1 MHILVVGLNH
11 RTAPVEIREKLTF
24 NPSEYAIA
32 MKALQQKSSI
42 IENVILS
49 TCNRT
54 EIYAVVNESNK
65 GKNEL
70 TEFIAEWFNI
80 EKNEFFSY
88 LFFYEQDL
96 AIEHLFKVTCG
107 LDSLILGETQI
118 LGQVRTSFLL
128 AQRENTT
135 GTVFNNSFKKAV
147 TLGKRAHT
155 ETEIGSKAVSV
166 SYAAIE
172 LAKKIFKTL
181 NNTSILILGAGQMAE
196 LACKNL
202 QGNGANRVTVIN
214 RSYENARLLANRY
227 SVEIKPIHEL
237 LNSMM
242 ESDLIISTTSAKEYL
257 ITREMVMKVSKFRKV
272 KPLYFI
278 DISVPRNID
287 PNICEFANTFL
298 YNIDDLQDIVNS
310 NIMERKKASQKIMNM
325 IEGELDEYKKWV
337 NLLDIVPIITALKKK
352 ASSIQLETQESI
364 KNKLPNLSEHDL
376 KVINKHLSSIINQ
389 FLKDPIRVLKDLAN
403 SKDSNMDIDL
413 FKKLFN
419 IENVGTENQKSLLQ
433 F

>member
-1 MHILVVGLNH
+1 MHILVVSLNY
-11 RTAPVEIREKLTF
+11 RTAPIEIREKLTF
-24 NPSEYAIA
+24 NPSDSAIA
-32 MKALQQKSSI
+32 MKSLQEKSSI

-54 EIYAVVNESNK
+54 EIYAVVSELNS
-65 GKNEL
+65 GKNEV

-80 EKNEFFSY
+80 EKNELLSC
-88 LFFYEQDL
+88 LFFYEQDV

-135 GTVFNNSFKKAV
+135 GMIFNHSFKKAV

-166 SYAAIE
+166 SYAAVE
-172 LAKKIFKTL
+172 LAKKIFKGL
-181 NNTSILILGAGQMAE
+181 NNTSILILGAGHMAE

-214 RSYENARLLANRY
+214 RSFENAKLLANRY
-227 SVEIKPIHEL
+227 SVEVKPWDEL
-237 LNSMM
+237 LNTML
-242 ESDLIISTTSAKEYL
+242 ESDLIISTTSAEEYV
-257 ITREMVMKVSKFRKV
+257 ITREMIIEVNKFRKV

-278 DISVPRNID
+278 DISVPRNIN
-287 PNICEFANTFL
+287 PTICEFANIFL
-298 YNIDDLQDIVNS
+298 YNIDDLQNIVNS
-310 NIMERKKASQKIMNM
+310 NIMERKKATKKIMNM
-325 IEGELDEYKKWV
+325 IEGEINEHKNWV
-337 NLLDIVPIITALKKK
+337 NLLEIVPIISALNKK
-352 ASSIQLETQESI
+352 ASFIQLEIQESI

-376 KVINKHLSSIINQ
+376 KVINKHLGSIINQ
-389 FLKDPIRVLKDLAN
+389 FLKAPIRGMKDLAS
-403 SKDSNMDIDL
+403 SKESNVDINL
-413 FKKLFN
+413 LRKLFN
-419 IENVGTENQKSLLQ
+419 IEQEVIVDK
-433 F
+433 

>member
-1 MHILVVGLNH
+1 MHILVVGLNY
-11 RTAPVEIREKLTF
+11 RTAPVEIREKFTF
-24 NPSEYAIA
+24 NPSESAIA
-32 MKALQQKSSI
+32 MKSLQQKSSI

-54 EIYAVVNESNK
+54 EIYAVVSESNI
-65 GKNEL
+65 GKNEV
-70 TEFIAEWFNI
+70 TDFIAEWFNI
-80 EKNEFFSY
+80 EKKELISY
-88 LFFYEQDL
+88 LFFYEQRL

-128 AQRENTT
+128 AQREKTT
-135 GTVFNNSFKKAV
+135 GTVFNHSFKKAV

-155 ETEIGSKAVSV
+155 DTEIGSKAVSV

-214 RSYENARLLANRY
+214 RSFENARILANRY
-227 SVEIKPIHEL
+227 SVEVKPFHEL
-237 LNSMM
+237 LNTMM
-242 ESDLIISTTSAKEYL
+242 ESDLIICSTSSEEYL
-257 ITREMVMKVSKFRKV
+257 ITREMVMKDSKFRKV
-272 KPLYFI
+272 KPIYFI
-278 DISVPRNID
+278 DITVPRNID
-287 PNICEFANTFL
+287 PKIAEIENIFL
-298 YNIDDLQDIVNS
+298 YNIDDLRGIVNS
-310 NIMERKKASQKIMNM
+310 NLMERKKASQKIMDM
-325 IEGELDEYKKWV
+325 IEGELIEYKNWA
-337 NLLDIVPIITALKKK
+337 NLLDIVPVISALNKK

-376 KVINKHLSSIINQ
+376 KVINKHLSSIVNQ
-389 FLKDPIRVLKDLAN
+389 FLRDPIKVMKDLAI
-403 SKDSNMDIDL
+403 SKDSNVDIDL

-419 IENVGTENQKSLLQ
+419 IEKVGIENQNSLLK